1 MTAQIID
8 GAKKAEELKASLK
21 KEVEKLVKEG
31 VTPTLATILVGD
43 DPSSRLYLKLK
54 EKACVEVGIKS
65 NQFEL
70 PADAS
75 EGEVISLIR
84 KLNSDELV
92 HGILV
97 QLPLPKHLDEY
108 KILSNINPSK
118 DVDGFHPENI
128 GRLAYGDESLAP
140 ATPKG
145 ILILLEDLT
154 ELEGKNVCIVN
165 HSIVVGKP
173 LTLMLLSRNATVDV
187 CHVYTKNLANH
198 TKAADILISATGVS
212 KLIKKD
218 MVAAGTIVIDV
229 GINKTEEGITGD
241 VDFEKVKEKASHI
254 TPVPGGVGPMTI
266 TILLQN
272 TITAASQAHL

>member
-8 GAKKAEELKASLK
+8 GAKKALEIKASLK
-21 KEVEKLVKEG
+21 KEVKTLSEKG
-31 VTPTLATILVGD
+31 VTPALATILVGD
-43 DPSSRLYLKLK
+43 DSSSRIYLKLK

-75 EGEVISLIR
+75 EGEVISLIT

-97 QLPLPKHLDEY
+97 QLPLPKHLNEY
-108 KILSNINPSK
+108 KTLSNINPSK
-118 DVDGFHPENI
+118 DVDGFHPQNL
-128 GRLAYGDESLAP
+128 GKLAFKDEALAP

-145 ILILLEDLT
+145 IVVLLEDLT
-154 ELEGKNVCIVN
+154 RLEGKNVCIVN

-173 LTLMLLSRNATVDV
+173 LALMLLSRNATVDV

-198 TKAADILISATGVS
+198 TKAADILISATGVP

-218 MVAAGTIVIDV
+218 MVAEGAIVIDV
-229 GINKTEEGITGD
+229 GVSKTEEGITGD

-266 TILLQN
+266 AILLQN
-272 TITAASQAHL
+272 TITAASQAHF